1 MLIVGE
7 NLRGLII
14 QDRIC
19 DEQCFDNTC
28 IALSLGPQIIKLEPT
43 ETYKTLDYGD
53 EIPAECV
60 RCENVS
66 ENGLVLPPRKAILAS
81 SYETIH
87 IPVGYFGLLQTK
99 GSLARMMVS
108 LHFSDGQI
116 DPGFNGKVT
125 FEIINCSD
133 FSIRIRKRQLVG
145 NLYIFKTSTNDAS
158 AYQGKYQNATGPTI
172 FKTE

>member
-14 QDRIC
+14 QERIC

-28 IALSLGPQIIKLEPT
+28 ISLSLGSQVISLIPNDN
-43 ETYKTLDYGD
+43 YKVLDYGD
-53 EIPAECV
+53 EIPKECIV
-60 RCENVS
+60 QDNIS
-66 ENGLVLPPRKAILAS
+66 ESGLIIPPHKSVITS
-81 SYETIH
+81 SFETIN

-116 DPGFNGKVT
+116 DSGFVGKVT
-125 FEIINCSD
+125 FEIMNASE
-133 FSIRIRKRQLVG
+133 FSIRIRKRQAIG
-145 NLYIFKTSTNDAS
+145 NLYLFKTSTNEIVP
-158 AYQGKYQNATGPTI
+158 YNGRYQNATGPTI

>member
-7 NLRGLII
+7 NLRGLLI
-14 QDRIC
+14 QEEIC

-28 IALSLGPQIIKLEPT
+28 ISLSLGPQVIRLEPT
-43 ETYKTLDYGD
+43 DNTNILDYGD
-53 EIPAECV
+53 DIPKECITY
-60 RCENVS
+60 ENIS
-66 ENGLVLPPRKAILAS
+66 ENGLILHPYTSIIAS

-125 FEIINCSD
+125 FEIMNCSN
-133 FSIRIRKRQLVG
+133 FSIRIRKRQPVG
-145 NLYIFKTSTNDAS
+145 NLYVFKTSTNDAC
-158 AYQGKYQNATGPTI
+158 AYQGRYQNATGPTI
-172 FKTE
+172 FKAE